1 MPRPVSFECPV
12 CHERWTIGYADRA
25 KTLDCPQC
33 HCPVQLARHQILW
46 AEAREYFRHWRET
59 RRGVA
64 EERAR
69 AAKAER
75 ERLAEERRQ
84 AAETERQ
91 RPAEEGRHGPRPEE
105 LHSAEERTQSVGKS
119 LASGSPRKRKN
130 FLGRYK
136 DWCGIRSFIFQ
147 CILLG
152 WTALWFFLGLGMAL
166 VFGPHPE
173 STPEGLQTSV
183 TVWLCSGC
191 CCPLGIWLALALP
204 LAVIAIAT
212 LGPHKTDSYAER

>member
-1 MPRPVSFECPV
+1 MTRPVSFECPV
-12 CHERWTIGYADRA
+12 CHERWTIEYEDRA
-25 KTLDCPQC
+25 KTLGCPRC
-33 HCPVQLARHQILW
+33 HCPVQLARHQMLW
-46 AEAREYFRHWRET
+46 AEAREFFRHWRET

-69 AAKAER
+69 AKAER
-75 ERLAEERRQ
+75 ERLAEERKHAPR
-84 AAETERQ
+84 
-91 RPAEEGRHGPRPEE
+91 AEEQQI
-105 LHSAEERTQSVGKS
+105 AEERTQSVGKS

-166 VFGPHPE
+166 LFSPRSEVTE
-173 STPEGLQTSV
+173 VTPFI
-183 TVWLCSGC
+183 WLGGGC